1 MSRTNPKQTRK
12 KTPMNNQPLQRDFST
27 ASIRAVSDDE
37 NSRTFEL
44 SFSSEEPVQ
53 MWFGTEILDHSGNAI
68 DMSRMQSMGIVLFN
82 HDRNRVIGK
91 VKRAWVEDNRGKATI
106 EFDNDEDSET
116 VRSKVASGTLK
127 GVSVGYRVSNYESVK
142 EGAKSLDGR
151 FTGPCYIAK
160 KWQPYEISIVS
171 VPADTTVGVGRD
183 MTEDG
188 QPPAVQTAPG
198 LTFYESQLAAN
209 RNY

>member
-1 MSRTNPKQTRK
+1 
-12 KTPMNNQPLQRDFST
+12 
-27 ASIRAVSDDE
+27 
-37 NSRTFEL
+37 
-44 SFSSEEPVQ
+44 
-53 MWFGTEILDHSGNAI
+53 
-68 DMSRMQSMGIVLFN
+68 MSRMQSMGIVLFN

-91 VKRAWVEDNRGKATI
+91 VTRAWVEDNRGKATI

-127 GVSVGYRVSNYESVK
+127 GVSVGYRVFNYESVK

-188 QPPAVQTAPG
+188 QHKPPRVWLSTRASSPQIVT
-198 LTFYESQLAAN
+198 TN
-209 RNY
+209 WR

>member
-1 MSRTNPKQTRK
+1 MDSAHADGTPRRTWRTWPRCHRHH
-12 KTPMNNQPLQRDFST
+12 QPRQRQQRS
-27 ASIRAVSDDE
+27 
-37 NSRTFEL
+37 
-44 SFSSEEPVQ
+44 
-53 MWFGTEILDHSGNAI
+53 
-68 DMSRMQSMGIVLFN
+68 
-82 HDRNRVIGK
+82 
-91 VKRAWVEDNRGKATI
+91 KATI

-127 GVSVGYRVSNYESVK
+127 GVSVGYRVFNYESVK

-171 VPADTTVGVGRD
+171 VPADTTGGVGRD

-198 LTFYESQLAAN
+198 LAFYESQLAAN